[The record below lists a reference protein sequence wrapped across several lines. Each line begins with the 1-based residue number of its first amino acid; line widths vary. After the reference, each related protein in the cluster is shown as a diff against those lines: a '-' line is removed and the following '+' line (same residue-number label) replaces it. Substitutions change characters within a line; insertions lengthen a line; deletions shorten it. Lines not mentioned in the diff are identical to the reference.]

1 MGKLIFKFQMD
12 GITLDKEYEV
22 INSYIIG
29 DIEYYNFN
37 NDSGEDVLVKRL
49 CGSKELFEVV

>member
-1 MGKLIFKFQMD
+1 MD